1 MAQTKVPDSGS
12 ETFVETS
19 LKLGG
24 KSAEEARKTGA
35 MDRADEHLESFFEA
49 RYQTTASPIHRA
61 VWDHR
66 FPLEL
71 FQPSPP
77 PAPTP
82 ACAKSM
88 EESLSIVRRHIAA
101 GTLLDER
108 GKLYPHVFAELGAAG
123 YWGML
128 VDQQYGGHAAPMSVF
143 MPFLMRMTTVF
154 PTLAGLGSV
163 HGCVGAVDPLHG
175 MGTPDQKQRF
185 LTKLASGERISGFAL
200 TEPGAGSD
208 LTALKTRAVLDGND
222 YVVNG
227 EKLFITNAIP
237 GRIVAL
243 VCMIDDRPEVLLI
256 DLPEESESFQLV
268 RYGLYALKHSYNNGL
283 LFKNFRVPK
292 ENLLKPKFGNG
303 LTVAYHGLN
312 RGRVAVCANAAG
324 GLRVMLASILPWARY
339 RYTYGEPIF
348 RRELVQRRVGRLA
361 GLIVACDALVEWCS
375 WLLDAGYRGE
385 MECTIAKIF
394 GSEAQKDAAVEFLMK
409 THGGRSFL
417 HGHLFGDNCHEY
429 FAPCIYEGEGEMLG
443 MAFFKSLVK
452 QHGKTFFEPV
462 GRVLAQLGVRQPNM
476 ANPAHL
482 AKLAPVL
489 VPYAKWLVG
498 ERFGSRHMGA
508 LPQMPRQLTE
518 HAQFAIDGL
527 SRMAREISGAMRTH
541 QLQLADRQCRMSDL
555 SLRVQNLVTML
566 VTALHAGRQGGEMIQ
581 AAGDVACQ
589 DLRHKLT
596 HERPSDGYFR
606 AVTRLGAQ
614 IAEGGFEPIA
624 GLPPGEILMPYE
636 SATPQVTDR

>member
-1 MAQTKVPDSGS
+1 MSQTKIPDSS
-12 ETFVETS
+12 AETFVETS

-24 KSAEEARKTGA
+24 KSDEEARKTGA

-61 VWDHR
+61 VWDHD
-66 FPLEL
+66 FPLDL
-71 FQPSPP
+71 FQPAPP
-77 PAPTP
+77 QAPTT

-88 EESLSIVRRHIAA
+88 EESLSIVRRHLAA
-101 GTLLDER
+101 GTLLDEK

-128 VDQQYGGHAAPMSVF
+128 VEKEYGGHAAPISVF
-143 MPFLMRMTTVF
+143 MPFLTRMTTVF
-154 PTLAGLGSV
+154 PTLAGLASV

-175 MGTPDQKQRF
+175 MGTPSQKRRF
-185 LTKLASGERISGFAL
+185 LTRLASGERISGFAL

-208 LTALKTRAVLDGND
+208 LTALKTRAVLDGDD

-227 EKLFITNAIP
+227 EKLFITNAVP

-256 DLPEESESFQLV
+256 DLPEESANFQLV
-268 RYGLYALKHSYNNGL
+268 RYGLYALTHSHNNGL
-283 LFKNFRVPK
+283 KFVNFRVPK
-292 ENLLKPKFGNG
+292 ENLLQPKFGNG

-324 GLRVMLASILPWARY
+324 GLRIMLASILPWARY
-339 RYTYGEPIF
+339 RHTYGLAID

-361 GLIVACDALVEWCS
+361 GLVVACDALVAWCS
-375 WLLDAGYRGE
+375 WLLDQGYRGE

-394 GSEAQKDAAVEFLMK
+394 GSEAQKDAAIEFLMK

-417 HGHLFGDNCHEY
+417 HGHPFGDNCHEY

-452 QHGKTFFEPV
+452 EHGKKFFEPV
-462 GRVLAQLGVRQPNM
+462 GRVLAQLGVRQPTM
-476 ANPAHL
+476 TNPAHL
-482 AKLAPVL
+482 TKLAPVL
-489 VPYAKWLVG
+489 VPYAKWLAG
-498 ERFGSRHMGA
+498 ERFGSRRVPP
-508 LPQMPRQLTE
+508 LPAMPERLTE
-518 HAQFAIDGL
+518 HAQFATDGL
-527 SRMAREISGAMRTH
+527 SHMAREISGAMRKH
-541 QLQLADRQCRMSDL
+541 QLQLADRQCRMAAL

-566 VTALHAGRQGGEMIQ
+566 VTALYAGRQQDELVR

-589 DLRHKLT
+589 DLRQKLT
-596 HERPSDGYFR
+596 LERPSDAYFR
-606 AVTRLGAQ
+606 TVTKQGAQ
-614 IAEGGFEPIA
+614 VVEGGFEPIA
-624 GLPPGEILMPYE
+624 DIPPAEILMRYE
-636 SATPQVTDR
+636 SPPRQ